1 MASKRK
7 VRSVKLQANRAR
19 STRAIRCFVAI
30 AGCTAVVRTASAEIP
45 IVKSDTWEVY
55 VAGRVGTFF
64 SYGFGDG
71 YPVPLVPMG
80 KIVPGGGVED
90 GRDKRDLQDAVDPA
104 TGMADPTQQ
113 GKLGSMRVR
122 SGFLPNILTLG
133 VRKKL
138 GHDTTLRAQLSMWG
152 TIESPPN
159 LSGQTGGGQTPRAGG
174 RSGLLRTDFRE
185 GYLEVEAPWGTVTG
199 GRFVSLFNRG
209 MREMALLYGH
219 GYGVGFPSA
228 DVSDYLAG
236 SLSEPGP
243 SGGMLGF
250 GALAATHAD
259 GVTYGTPSLAG
270 LRINAGIFE
279 GVLLK
284 GAGWSTTR
292 TPRPEAE
299 VTYDYASPSFK
310 THLFANGGYQKLY
323 KSDSPDSET
332 MYGTGYGGRFEVGPV
347 HLGVGGHYGKG
358 AGLYYTFD
366 GSATLSSSAPV
377 PPDQQTN
384 SLRTMSGV
392 VAFLQLVAGQFDINL
407 AAGQTQVKRVP
418 ADNNFTD
425 SVIKTQTGISAGV
438 VYHLSENFH
447 LDIDFM
453 NTSFAWSGGEKQKVN
468 FINTG
473 VTMTF

>member
-19 STRAIRCFVAI
+19 STRAIGCFVAI
-30 AGCTAVVRTASAEIP
+30 AGCTAVARTASAEIP
-45 IVKSDTWEVY
+45 ILQSDTWEVY

-90 GRDKRDLQDAVDPA
+90 GTDKRDLQAVVDPA
-104 TGMADPTQQ
+104 TGMSYLTQQ

-133 VRKKL
+133 MRKKL
-138 GHDTTLRAQLSMWG
+138 GNDTTLKAQLSMWG
-152 TIESPPN
+152 TIESGPN

-174 RSGLLRTDFRE
+174 RSGLLRADFRE
-185 GYLEVEAPWGTVTG
+185 GYLEVEAPWGIVTG

-228 DVSDYLAG
+228 DVSDYVTG

-250 GALAATHAD
+250 GALAATHAS
-259 GVTYGTPSLAG
+259 GVTYGTPSFAG

-279 GVLLK
+279 GVLLQ

-292 TPRPEAE
+292 MPRPEAE

-323 KSDSPDSET
+323 ISDSPESET
-332 MYGTGYGGRFEVGPV
+332 MYGAGYGGRFEVGPV

-366 GSATLSSSAPV
+366 GSATLSSSAMV
-377 PPDQQTN
+377 PPDQQKN
-384 SLRTMSGV
+384 PLRTMSGV

-425 SVIKTQTGISAGV
+425 SVIKTQRAISAGV
-438 VYHLSENFH
+438 VYHMSENFH

-453 NTSFAWSGGEKQKVN
+453 NTAFEWSGGEKQKVN
-468 FINTG
+468 FINAG